1 MSLIEV
7 VLFEDMCLNEMFID
21 VTWVPP
27 HDGTIRPADE
37 ADGLQISSTATNILH
52 RQWRSAE
59 KGWSFS
65 LSFGRCA
72 NKSQP

>member
-7 VLFEDMCLNEMFID
+7 VLFEDMRLNEMFIN

-27 HDGTIRPADE
+27 HDDTIRPADE
-37 ADGLQISSTATNILH
+37 ADGLQISSIATNILH

-59 KGWSFS
+59 KG
-65 LSFGRCA
+65 LSFNLSVGRRA
-72 NKSQP
+72 NKSPP